1 MIGSEPCWIIPEAT
15 VWRKMSR
22 GQARRWGDSREPG
35 TVSPISYSFSQQ
47 TFTEPSSGPGPGLGT
62 EDPEPRGPTLKELP
76 EGKRVE

>member
-1 MIGSEPCWIIPEAT
+1 MIAMRKGENGIEKEKAWNSEQKNSGDQCVIVWVGS
-15 VWRKMSR
+15 
-22 GQARRWGDSREPG
+22 
-35 TVSPISYSFSQQ
+35 SYSFSQQ